1 MVEFAIGASLLATVF
16 GGTFSWGYSF
26 DRCNQLEAE
35 VNAGAR
41 LAALRNYDAVST
53 TPSSA
58 FSTAVKNVVV
68 YGTPSPAN
76 GATAVLPGLT
86 TSNVTLTVD
95 FALGV
100 PTGMTVAIT
109 GYQINGLFRR
119 VTLTNKPRVRYSFQ
133 ALWNPVAGGL

>member
-1 MVEFAIGASLLATVF
+1 MKKLIQKLLKDRRGSSMVEFAIGASLLAMVF

-26 DRCNQLEAE
+26 YRYNQLEAQ

-41 LAALRNYDAVST
+41 FAALRNYDAVST

-76 GATAVLPGLT
+76 GATAVVPGLT
-86 TSNVTLTVD
+86 TSNVTLTVWTSRWVCPP
-95 FALGV
+95 A
-100 PTGMTVAIT
+100 
-109 GYQINGLFRR
+109 
-119 VTLTNKPRVRYSFQ
+119 
-133 ALWNPVAGGL
+133 

>member
-1 MVEFAIGASLLATVF
+1 MPALRTARRGDLVCELRVEVPTELSDEEAELLARF
-16 GGTFSWGYSF
+16 
-26 DRCNQLEAE
+26 
-35 VNAGAR
+35 
-41 LAALRNYDAVST
+41 AALRNYDAVST

-76 GATAVLPGLT
+76 NATPVVPGLT
-86 TSNVTLTVD
+86 TNKVTLTVD
-95 FALGV
+95 FSLGV

-109 GYQINGLFRR
+109 GYQINGLFRK
-119 VTLTNKPRVRYSFQ
+119 VTLDNKPKVRYSFQ